1 MFKGLV
7 VALFS
12 LSILMGS
19 AYAQADALGTCLADQ
34 TSGKDRKDLARWV
47 FVGMAGHPEMARY
60 SKVDAKS
67 VEEES
72 RQMGAMVSRLLGESC
87 AKEYK
92 ETVKSRGGLGLQAA
106 FETLGRLAMQ
116 ELIADTN
123 VKANMAQ
130 FERYVDRSKLSIT
143 Q

>member
-1 MFKGLV
+1 MLKGLV
-7 VALFS
+7 AVMFS
-12 LSILMGS
+12 LLVLAGD
-19 AYAQADALGTCLADQ
+19 AYAQTDALGTCLADQ

-47 FVGMAGHPEMARY
+47 FLSMAGHPEMARY

-67 VEEES
+67 VEEAS
-72 RQMGAMVSRLLGESC
+72 RQMGAMVSRLLGELC

-116 ELIADTN
+116 ELMTDAN

-130 FERYVDRSKLSIT
+130 FERYVDRSKLIA